1 MSEVDIEVPETGP
14 ISVDDVLAAIQQKNI
29 GQAKAH
35 FNDLMGQKVN
45 DALESEKIALASQIF
60 NPAEPQ
66 ELAPT
71 AAELAAAEAEEESE
85 EPDVEMDLDDEVEAA
100 FAEEDDEV

>member
-71 AAELAAAEAEEESE
+71 AAELAAAETEEESE

>member
-1 MSEVDIEVPETGP
+1 MSEVDMEVPETGP

-35 FNDLMGQKVN
+35 FTDLMGQKVT
-45 DALESEKIALASQIF
+45 DALEAEKISIASQVF
-60 NPAEPQ
+60 NPSDRQ

-71 AAELAAAEAEEESE
+71 AAEIAAADAEVEEED
-85 EPDVEMDLDDEVEAA
+85 DVEMTLDDEIEAA
-100 FAEEDDEV
+100 FAEEDEIE